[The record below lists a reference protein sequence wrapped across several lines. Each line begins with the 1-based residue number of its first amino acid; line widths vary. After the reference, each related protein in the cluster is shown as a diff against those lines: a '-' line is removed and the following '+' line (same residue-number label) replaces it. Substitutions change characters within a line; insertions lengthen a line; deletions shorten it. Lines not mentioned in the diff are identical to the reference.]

1 MLIKDIMTKNVVC
14 ATPDDTVFTV
24 AKRMQKH
31 KIGAIPVCNAG
42 KLKGMITD
50 RDIVTRVVAK
60 GVDPTA
66 TTARQIM
73 TTKPV
78 WSRETETIEDAV
90 HLMEAKH
97 IRRLPVMDT
106 KEKLVGMFS
115 LDDVGTHASHELSGE
130 ALEAL
135 SFARKTVPVPTARI

>member
-1 MLIKDIMTKNVVC
+1 MLIKEIMTRKVVC
-14 ATPDDTVFTV
+14 AEPNEAIVSI
-24 AKRMQKH
+24 AKKMTDK
-31 KIGAIPVCNAG
+31 KIGAIPVCNSG
-42 KLKGMITD
+42 KLQGMITD

-60 GVDPTA
+60 GADPATVTA
-66 TTARQIM
+66 KQIM

-90 HLMEAKH
+90 HLMEDKH

-106 KEKLVGMFS
+106 KDRLVGMFS
-115 LDDVGTHASHELSGE
+115 LDDVGTHANHQLSGE

-135 SFARKTVPVPTARI
+135 SFAGRARPTVATRV